1 MNVKFTFFD
10 ALDESESDL
19 FMLLVKVKVIFLC
32 FW

>member
-19 FMLLVKVKVIFLC
+19 FMLLVIFLC